1 MLPFDCQLRTGLPIY
16 EQILFSVKKAIIS
29 GQLKPGD
36 PFPSIRSLS
45 RELKINPNTAQKTVT
60 ALQNAGLLEVAPGIG
75 TIVAEQKHILPS
87 PNAQTWLKNACENLV
102 VEAKTHSL
110 TLDDVTNAIRVQWMK

>member
-1 MLPFDCQLRTGLPIY
+1 LPFDCHLSTGLPIY

-36 PFPSIRSLS
+36 HFPSIRVLS

-75 TIVAEQKHILPS
+75 TVVAKLQGAS
-87 PNAQTWLKNACENLV
+87 PAPHVQNWLNHACENLV
-102 VEAKTHSL
+102 VEAKTYALSL
-110 TLDDVTNAIRVQWMK
+110 NDVVNAIQNHWMK